1 MTSLVEILD
10 PTEEGPKGARVL
22 APRIN
27 DPNGKTVGFRMQWP
41 RFDVFMD
48 RFEELF
54 RERFA
59 PQDVLRLTAKHSSFF
74 SAERAKE
81 SDVFTSQVDWAI
93 VGLAA

>member
-1 MTSLVEILD
+1 MALIEVLD
-10 PTEEGPKGARVL
+10 PTEEGPKEARTL
-22 APRIN
+22 APRLE
-27 DPNGKTVGFRMQWP
+27 DLNGRTAGFRMQWT

-59 PQDVLRLTAKHSSFF
+59 PREVLRLTGMHSSYF
-74 SAERAKE
+74 AGEKAKE
-81 SDVFTSQVDWAI
+81 SDAFSSQVDWAI

>member
-1 MTSLVEILD
+1 MSLIEVLD
-10 PTEEGPKGARVL
+10 PTEEGPKGARLL
-22 APRIN
+22 APRLE
-27 DPNGKTVGFRMQWP
+27 DVNGKTVGFRMQWT

-59 PQDVLRLTAKHSSFF
+59 PKEVLRLTGMHSSYFTGT
-74 SAERAKE
+74 RARE
-81 SDVFTSQVDWAI
+81 SDEFTSQLDWAV